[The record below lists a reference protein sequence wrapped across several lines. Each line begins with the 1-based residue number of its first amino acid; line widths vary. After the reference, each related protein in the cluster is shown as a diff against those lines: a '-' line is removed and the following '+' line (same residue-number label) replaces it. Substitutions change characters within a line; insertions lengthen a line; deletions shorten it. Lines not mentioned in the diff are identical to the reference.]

1 MNPFTDEE
9 LDKLYEYAN
18 EQLDDIM
25 HGDWEVVKQEV
36 ADLHLLMAKLLKLQY
51 FSGRALEKE
60 IAINLPEG
68 TNLTKRKMK
77 DV

>member
-25 HGDWEVVKQEV
+25 QGDWEVVKQEV
-36 ADLHLLMAKLLKLQY
+36 ADLHLLMAKLLKLQH
-51 FSGRALEKE
+51 KE
-60 IAINLPEG
+60 
-68 TNLTKRKMK
+68 
-77 DV
+77 VS